1 MALLGTYILGHVQ
14 ASMRSTCSIL
24 TLRSA
29 SSGKRRVYVT
39 VRCPSVR
46 PSVRRSVSSIDN
58 SSDVQ
63 LVCRR
68 QIINICRRHQSS
80 AEGSL
85 NAVIRGGATQTCLQW
100 AAAMRPLAT
109 STVASCHDVAGTFVA
124 GVSLAFCS
132 RPQRDNVDCTS
143 LLLVNIWVA
152 VFQLISSA
160 LFLVGYIWSV
170 VWGFNF
176 IAISSAFY
184 LYVYRLLYRISLE
197 EAGGWKLEA
206 VRLHG

>member
-1 MALLGTYILGHVQ
+1 
-14 ASMRSTCSIL
+14 MRSTCSIL

-46 PSVRRSVSSIDN
+46 PSVSSIDN

-68 QIINICRRHQSS
+68 QIINICRRRPSS
-80 AEGSL
+80 
-85 NAVIRGGATQTCLQW
+85 AVIRGGATQTCLQW

-143 LLLVNIWVA
+143 LLLVNVWVA

-197 EAGGWKLEA
+197 EAGRWKLEA